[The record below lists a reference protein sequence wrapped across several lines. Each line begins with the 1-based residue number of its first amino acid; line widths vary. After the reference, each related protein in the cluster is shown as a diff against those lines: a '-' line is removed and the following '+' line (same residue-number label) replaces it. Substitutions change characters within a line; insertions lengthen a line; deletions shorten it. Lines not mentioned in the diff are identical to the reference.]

1 MGATLI
7 KSKKET
13 HRYFAPKKHKE
24 INERFLKYSDAVK
37 LAEDINFND
46 YNRYHVIVNGTFFFG
61 DFIEAF
67 VVGYDIHVK
76 NLTISTLSM
85 NKNNVDSLA
94 NLIKGDYVD
103 NINLILS
110 DYFYGHEK
118 HDLVPYI
125 YETLDIDNKLQ
136 LSFAGTHC
144 KVCLI
149 ESHNGRYYVFHGSA
163 NLRSSSNI
171 EQVCMEENK
180 DLYLWYFDIQKR
192 ISEEYK
198 TINKSVRHQKLWQ
211 SLVKEVVEAEEVR
224 VQEQV
229 KDKHQDV
236 EQVEQTDS
244 VLMDVQARPRSKF
257 KRIKF

>member
-1 MGATLI
+1 MLH
-7 KSKKET
+7 KKKQN
-13 HRYFAPKKHKE
+13 RYFAPKKSRE
-24 INERFLKYSDAVK
+24 ISERYLKYQYAED
-37 LAEDINFND
+37 LAKDINFNEND
-46 YNRYHVIVNGTFFFG
+46 RYHVIIDGKFFFG

-67 VVGYDIHVK
+67 IVKHNIHVK
-76 NLTISTLSM
+76 RLLISTLSM

-94 NLIKGDYVD
+94 NLINGNYVD
-103 NINLILS
+103 QLNLILS

-125 YETLDIDNKLQ
+125 YEHLDVDNKLQ

-149 ESHNGRYYVFHGSA
+149 ESHNSRYYVFHGSA

-171 EQVCMEENK
+171 EQICLEENK
-180 DLYLWYFDIQKR
+180 DLYLWYSEIQYS

-198 TINKSVRHQKLWQ
+198 TINKSIRGNQLWQ
-211 SLVKEVVEAEEVR
+211 KVQNQEKAEDVQD
-224 VQEQV
+224 VQQIQEQGEEL
-229 KDKHQDV
+229 HS
-236 EQVEQTDS
+236 EQYHNKRQELPS
-244 VLMDVQARPRSKF
+244 KREKF